1 MSNRCFSQFDE
12 FDSLSPA
19 VAGSVRTTTV
29 KPQPTMPKRGSLARQ
44 SRRAELRDALHVTL
58 WTARRYVVR
67 HTSYVVDIIRWPLY
81 PTFYFLTL
89 ILAYHIAG
97 RSSVDGF
104 DVRGYLLVGTI
115 GVVLWQSNLW
125 AGGYAI
131 ESERYE
137 GTINALFLTPASRPA
152 VILGYALGSL
162 TVWIVPN
169 SLILVAVAYAVH
181 AGANIGSP
189 LALVASMLGLI
200 IATFALGFAVAGI
213 FVLSRRANLLAN
225 FFQSP
230 IYLLSGMIVP
240 ISSLPAS
247 MRLLAAVFPLSAGMN
262 ALRQSL
268 LGGAGFVD
276 VSGDLARLLVLSGA
290 LFLFGLYML
299 RRVEN
304 VAKRG
309 GELDFD

>member
-1 MSNRCFSQFDE
+1 MSKHWISRFD
-12 FDSLSPA
+12 DLGVLSPA
-19 VAGSVRTTTV
+19 VAMSLLDSARKVPPPGSRNGGGNGRSH
-29 KPQPTMPKRGSLARQ
+29 MDD
-44 SRRAELRDALHVTL
+44 LRDASRVCLA
-58 WTARRYVVR
+58 TAR
-67 HTSYVVDIIRWPLY
+67 SYMIHRMAYIVDIIRWPLY

-89 ILAYHIAG
+89 VLAYQIAG
-97 RSSVDGF
+97 RTSVDGF
-104 DVRGYLLVGTI
+104 DARGYLLVGTI
-115 GVVLWQSNLW
+115 GVVLWQANLW

-131 ESERYE
+131 EWERSQ
-137 GTINALFLTPASRPA
+137 GTINALFLTPASRAA

-169 SLILVAVAYAVH
+169 ALLLAGVAYLIH
-181 AGANIGSP
+181 ANANVSDP
-189 LALVASMLGLI
+189 LAVTASFVSLI

-230 IYLLSGMIVP
+230 IYLLSGMLVP
-240 ISSLPAS
+240 ISALPAS
-247 MRLLAAVFPLSAGMN
+247 MRLLAAVFPLSAGMD
-262 ALRQSL
+262 ALRGSL

-276 VSGDLARLLVLSGA
+276 VSGDLARLLVLSAA
-290 LFLFGLYML
+290 LFLFGLVML

>member
-1 MSNRCFSQFDE
+1 MSTRWISQFD
-12 FDSLSPA
+12 DMGVLGPA
-19 VAGSVRTTTV
+19 VAMSLATTSVRGRLTGS
-29 KPQPTMPKRGSLARQ
+29 PKGIPNGR
-44 SRRAELRDALHVTL
+44 SRADDLRDASRVCLA
-58 WTARRYVVR
+58 TAR
-67 HTSYVVDIIRWPLY
+67 SYMIQRMSYIVDVIRWPLY

-89 ILAYHIAG
+89 VLAYQIAG

-104 DVRGYLLVGTI
+104 DARGYLLVGTI
-115 GVVLWQSNLW
+115 GVVLWQANLW

-131 ESERYE
+131 EWERDH
-137 GTINALFLTPASRPA
+137 GTINALFLTPASRAA

-169 SLILVAVAYAVH
+169 ALLLAGVAYLIHADANVHDPFAVT
-181 AGANIGSP
+181 
-189 LALVASMLGLI
+189 ASFISLI

-230 IYLLSGMIVP
+230 IYLLSGMLVP
-240 ISSLPAS
+240 ISALPAS
-247 MRLLAAVFPLSAGMN
+247 MRVLAAVFPLSAGMD
-262 ALRQSL
+262 ALRGSL
-268 LGGAGFVD
+268 LGGAGMTAI
-276 VSGDLARLLVLSGA
+276 SGDLARLLILSAA
-290 LFLFGLYML
+290 LFLFGLVML